1 MQMVHPQSASAI
13 ERYAILVSGAGK
25 TLNGQKIINNVS
37 LAVPRN
43 SIYAIIGP
51 NGAGK
56 TTLLRLMNGLL
67 TLDEGTIRYANDEH
81 QIAVLLEND
90 YLFEAKTGR
99 ENISDFGIYFSL
111 DPAQI
116 SASLQRYSAILQLDS
131 ALGNKVAAYSK
142 GMRRKLSL
150 LITLL
155 RNTPILMLDELTSG
169 VDPESRRVM
178 RSVLSQL
185 KEEGR
190 TVILTSHDLAEVQK
204 ISDWIVIMKAG
215 SIVETMNN
223 QVFEGDLEQ
232 RFFDVLEGIK

>member
-1 MQMVHPQSASAI
+1 MQMVHPQSATAI

-67 TLDEGTIRYANDEH
+67 TLDEGTIRYASDEH

-90 YLFEAKTGR
+90 YLFETKTGR
-99 ENISDFGIYFSL
+99 ENIRDLGIYFSL

-131 ALGNKVAAYSK
+131 ALDNKVATYSK
-142 GMRRKLSL
+142 GMKRKLSL

-190 TVILTSHDLAEVQK
+190 TIILTSHDLAEVQK

>member
-1 MQMVHPQSASAI
+1 MVHPQSATAI

-81 QIAVLLEND
+81 QVAVLLEND

-99 ENISDFGIYFSL
+99 ENIRDFGIYFSL
-111 DPAQI
+111 DPAQTS
-116 SASLQRYSAILQLDS
+116 SAVERYSSLLQLDS

-142 GMRRKLSL
+142 GMKRKLSL

-155 RNTPILMLDELTSG
+155 RNTSILLLDELTSG

-204 ISDWIVIMKAG
+204 ISDWITILNGGTV
-215 SIVETMNN
+215 VETINN
-223 QVFEGDLEQ
+223 QEFNGDLEN
-232 RFFDVLEGIK
+232 RFFAVLEGNK

>member
-1 MQMVHPQSASAI
+1 MVYPQNASAI
-13 ERYAILVSGAGK
+13 EKYAVLVSGVGK
-25 TLNGQKIINNVS
+25 TLNHRRIINNVS
-37 LAVPRN
+37 LAVPCN
-43 SIYAIIGP
+43 SIYSIIGP

-56 TTLLRLMNGLL
+56 TTLLRLMSGLL

-81 QIAVLLEND
+81 QIAALLEND

-99 ENISDFGIYFSL
+99 ENIRDFGTYFSL
-111 DPAQI
+111 DLGQTS
-116 SASLQRYSAILQLDS
+116 SAVERYSSLLQLDS
-131 ALGNKVAAYSK
+131 ALDNKVATYSK
-142 GMRRKLSL
+142 GMKRKLSL

-155 RNTPILMLDELTSG
+155 RNTPILLLDELTSG

-204 ISDWIVIMKAG
+204 ISDWITILNGGTV
-215 SIVETMNN
+215 VETINN
-223 QVFEGDLEQ
+223 QEFNGDLEN
-232 RFFDVLEGIK
+232 RFFAVLEEIK